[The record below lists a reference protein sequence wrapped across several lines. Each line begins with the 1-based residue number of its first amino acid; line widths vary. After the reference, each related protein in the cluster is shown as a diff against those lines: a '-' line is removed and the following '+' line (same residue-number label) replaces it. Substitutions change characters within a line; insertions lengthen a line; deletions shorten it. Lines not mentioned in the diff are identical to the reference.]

1 MLCHKLSFHGECRYT
16 ECVVML
22 SVMYAEYHKLAFML
36 SAVMPSVVKLSV
48 VMPNVVTAAKC
59 FERSAPERGS

>member
-1 MLCHKLSFHGECRYT
+1 MLSVMYAECHVCLVSC
-16 ECVVML
+16 ML

-59 FERSAPERGS
+59 FERSTPERGS